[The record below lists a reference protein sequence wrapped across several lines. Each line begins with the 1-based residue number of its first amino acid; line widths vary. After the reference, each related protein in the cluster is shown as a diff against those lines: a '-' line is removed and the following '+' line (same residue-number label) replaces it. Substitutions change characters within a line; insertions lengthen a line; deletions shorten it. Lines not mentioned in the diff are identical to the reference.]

1 MYSSLITVHILF
13 LCWIHTDPFHTP
25 VSISILILLI
35 SPFHIVIDLI
45 SIRVLLRFSTTKTSF
60 LWSQRNGFSLAVK
73 KWREILLSYSRSHYT
88 RVQFPLDQSISHR
101 SFSGVNFY
109 RNRMYHEQIERTHRY
124 LGHTKSSDA
133 ESVIFLQKTFEISFL
148 DILIA
153 QAELYNSMIFRK
165 FPNATMRLKTEQ
177 KQRILHKKSIFAS
190 FLFDFLLNSQASDW
204 KNHIF
209 EIITKNWADVCVLQ
223 NASSNFIFVEI
234 SRHILVGDY
243 SWTFWGK

>member
-1 MYSSLITVHILF
+1 MSDIFWYFDITSLINSFSDQFQSIYERNKTFRYLRKKSIWIPDFNLTCIPVLSVHILF

-109 RNRMYHEQIERTHRY
+109 RNRMYHEQIEMTDR
-124 LGHTKSSDA
+124 
-133 ESVIFLQKTFEISFL
+133 
-148 DILIA
+148 
-153 QAELYNSMIFRK
+153 
-165 FPNATMRLKTEQ
+165 
-177 KQRILHKKSIFAS
+177 
-190 FLFDFLLNSQASDW
+190 
-204 KNHIF
+204 
-209 EIITKNWADVCVLQ
+209 
-223 NASSNFIFVEI
+223 
-234 SRHILVGDY
+234 
-243 SWTFWGK
+243 